1 MPMRDFIGPHPAARL
16 LPTLVFERRIQVAL
30 LWTENDRREDSLRD
44 EMRLS
49 QRRCHPQ
56 LLIRFGYGPEGRPTP
71 RASTHHTTDAGPG
84 SATPGTSTDSAD

>member
-1 MPMRDFIGPHPAARL
+1 MQRVLLTATAHGVRTSILHQAMEWPA
-16 LPTLVFERRIQVAL
+16 
-30 LWTENDRREDSLRD
+30 LRD

-84 SATPGTSTDSAD
+84 TATPGTSTDSAD